1 MSSFSRPSSRRGFH
15 LTSATTQLNGDFVPV
30 PPPTLINQRGYYS
43 DIVTRESSHNIIVTV
58 IQPAITCSKLTIETL
73 DKC

>member
-15 LTSATTQLNGDFVPV
+15 LTATTHLNGDFVPV

-43 DIVTRESSHNIIVTV
+43 DIVTRESSHNITVTV